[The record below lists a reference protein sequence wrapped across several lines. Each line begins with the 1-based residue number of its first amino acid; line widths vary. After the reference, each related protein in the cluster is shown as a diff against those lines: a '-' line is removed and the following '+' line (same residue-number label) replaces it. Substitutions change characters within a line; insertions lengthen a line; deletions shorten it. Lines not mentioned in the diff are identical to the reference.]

1 MQGPN
6 SLATLATLKSELSAV
21 ARPEL
26 TENFEERGRG
36 GTMLS
41 HCANV
46 QCSKPFLQLGDG
58 KLFLVET
65 ERVARLREL
74 TAPHSSYR
82 REQARRVERY
92 WLCDQCAQVW
102 TLVHD
107 RQQGVIL
114 LPLPRAVVSARTATK
129 EQNSKTA

>member
-1 MQGPN
+1 
-6 SLATLATLKSELSAV
+6 
-21 ARPEL
+21 
-26 TENFEERGRG
+26 
-36 GTMLS
+36 MLS

-65 ERVARLREL
+65 ERVASLREL